1 VSYKWTSLWA
11 DVFKNQGFSANQWET
26 GAVAETID
34 AILPSTW
41 KEVDHPM
48 QRPSHDA
55 TLAVVRV
62 EWARVKEAVA
72 KEHAA

>member
-1 VSYKWTSLWA
+1 MSYKWTSLWA
-11 DVFKNQGFSANQWET
+11 DVFKTQGFSANQWET